1 VHATLRKPFF
11 FPAQL
16 FRCFSA
22 FLDFFFNFFFG
33 SFLLL
38 QSSLFVRYIIVII
51 QAMQSFMDDQ
61 LGRLFANRPKT
72 IDKKD
77 FLPIVQKKRLDNQC
91 SVDILKFLV
100 MSLF

>member
-1 VHATLRKPFF
+1 
-11 FPAQL
+11 
-16 FRCFSA
+16 
-22 FLDFFFNFFFG
+22 
-33 SFLLL
+33 
-38 QSSLFVRYIIVII
+38 LFVRYIVII

-61 LGRLFANRPKT
+61 LGRLLANRSKT

-100 MSLF
+100 MSLFWNAIFKSFITVSFKKFHLYYLVSNIYF